1 MDLCKRWLIYG
12 KVNAEIPAGYDNEN
26 PNSTMYDPTGK
37 YGAEIK
43 GALQNGYN
51 KKDLEAFWD
60 YMEGYASYLLNKD
73 HADCYS

>member
-12 KVNAEIPAGYDNEN
+12 KVNSEIPADYDNEN

-43 GALQNGYN
+43 VHY
-51 KKDLEAFWD
+51 
-60 YMEGYASYLLNKD
+60 
-73 HADCYS
+73 